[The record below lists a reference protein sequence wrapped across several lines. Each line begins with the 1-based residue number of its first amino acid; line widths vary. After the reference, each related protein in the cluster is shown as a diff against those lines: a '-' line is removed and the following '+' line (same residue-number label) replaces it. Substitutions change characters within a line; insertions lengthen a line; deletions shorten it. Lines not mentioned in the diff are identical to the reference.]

1 MQTEKSLNALAL
13 YMFAD
18 VGARGEC
25 LPSSNSKSKY
35 FFSYLSTQREL
46 EHAFFVSRDV
56 VVADFSHF
64 ARALDHLS
72 DII

>member
-1 MQTEKSLNALAL
+1 MQTEKVSKCAGSVFAGVALEGS
-13 YMFAD
+13 
-18 VGARGEC
+18 VC
-25 LPSSNSKSKY
+25 PSSNSKSKY
-35 FFSYLSTQREL
+35 FFFYLSTQREL

-56 VVADFSHF
+56 VVVDFSHF